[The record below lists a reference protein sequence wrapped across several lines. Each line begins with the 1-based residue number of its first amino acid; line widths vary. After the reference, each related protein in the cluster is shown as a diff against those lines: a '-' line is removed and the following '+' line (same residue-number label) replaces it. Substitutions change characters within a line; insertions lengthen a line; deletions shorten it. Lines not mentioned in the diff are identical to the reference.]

1 MQKDRL
7 IKFSNAEN
15 SNNPNQDKIVVELK
29 GKLKLSKMRQKEK
42 AILTEL
48 KKANKITKE
57 NLAECQQKQLN

>member
-57 NLAECQQKQLN
+57 NLTECQQKQLN